1 MDEIY
6 LDYDPRNARF
16 GMVPTPQP
24 GRPFTGFGGAMYP
37 TRPPFGGRVSYAPP
51 QPQPVYYPQPQT
63 AYYPQPV
70 VAPPAPESKLRR
82 KLGDLTVGDVVPLL
96 AQVLVALRPMPVAP
110 GDEGRLDLNVTNQTK
125 FVDAIARH
133 FHLDQQLVATG
144 AVLSKL
150 LA

>member
-16 GMVPTPQP
+16 GLVPMPQP
-24 GRPFTGFGGAMYP
+24 GRSFAPGFTGALFP
-37 TRPPFGGRVSYAPP
+37 QRPPIAPRFP
-51 QPQPVYYPQPQT
+51 LGAPQPVYYPQPQP
-63 AYYPQPV
+63 AYYPQPI
-70 VAPPAPESKLRR
+70 AAPAPESKLRR

-96 AQVLVALRPMPVAP
+96 AQVLVAIRPMPAAP
-110 GDEGRLDLNVTNQTK
+110 GDQGRVELNVTNQTK